1 MPTLNDIMSR
11 DVFTV
16 AGDTTVAEV
25 AQAMLK
31 GRVGSAIV
39 MDGRSLAGIFT
50 ERDVVRAAASG
61 RDLSA
66 ARVRDWMTPEPVTAP
81 PHTDVDDA
89 AAMMMGQG
97 FRHLPVEDGNDLIGI
112 VSLRDILR
120 TRVRRVG

>member
-16 AGDTTVAEV
+16 TGDTTVAEV

-39 MDGRSLAGIFT
+39 MDGRFLAGIFT

-61 RDLSA
+61 RDLST
-66 ARVRDWMTPEPVTAP
+66 ARVTDWMTPEPVTAP
-81 PHTDVDDA
+81 PDTDVDDA
-89 AAMMMGQG
+89 AASMMAQG
-97 FRHLPVEDGNDLIGI
+97 FRHLPVVNGNDLIGI

>member
-1 MPTLNDIMSR
+1 
-11 DVFTV
+11 
-16 AGDTTVAEV
+16 
-25 AQAMLK
+25 
-31 GRVGSAIV
+31 
-39 MDGRSLAGIFT
+39 
-50 ERDVVRAAASG
+50 
-61 RDLSA
+61 
-66 ARVRDWMTPEPVTAP
+66 MTPEPVTAP

>member
-61 RDLSA
+61 RDLST
-66 ARVRDWMTPEPVTAP
+66 ARVTDWMTPEPVTAP
-81 PHTDVDDA
+81 PDTDVDDA